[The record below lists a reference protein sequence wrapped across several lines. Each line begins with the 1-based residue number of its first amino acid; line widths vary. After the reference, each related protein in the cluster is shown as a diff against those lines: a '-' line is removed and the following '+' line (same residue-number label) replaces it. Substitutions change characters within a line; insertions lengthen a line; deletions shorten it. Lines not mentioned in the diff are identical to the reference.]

1 MADDKSR
8 KSSGRGVTQAPSG
21 PVIPE
26 TVADL
31 VGRIF
36 SQAPKAAAVPSARHS
51 IVGQAGMPEAKTALS
66 TGHTAER
73 SLAGILAGSKING
86 KPTSA
91 PVGNLALEPPVLK
104 GGELL
109 ASNLSSEARHRAI
122 VRGFQISSSHSF
134 ATLGALL
141 TSLTL
146 PSDMSASEARAYLQE
161 IAPEASIGVN
171 QRYRLYTS
179 SNEDEDT
186 AGHGASEF
194 ARETGG
200 CISER
205 CYGTAIIGW
214 KSHLA
219 KCAKDIRIGVI
230 DTGIDMTHP
239 ALKRHR
245 IYVGKIGPTNR
256 VASSELHGTGVLALL
271 AGDTRSSTPGL
282 IPGAA
287 FYVADIFFPDEKGQP
302 VSTTMHL
309 LAALEWMAQLDVHI
323 VNLSLSG
330 PRDALV
336 QGSIAAMSQPRKTPN
351 GTYQIGT
358 VFVAAAGNGGPGA
371 APSYPAAYSEV
382 VAVTAVSKDLRS
394 YRRANHGDYID
405 VAAPG
410 VNIWTA
416 LPDGRQGF
424 QSGTSFATPYMTAVV
439 AAIYRGL
446 SDTKSKEELLQH
458 ISTQDLGAP
467 GRDRVYGRGLVQAPA
482 GCEMATRPRPR
493 VLAAPWTTTHTPA
506 SASSVD
512 LWAVTVARSPS
523 H

>member
-1 MADDKSR
+1 MADVKPR
-8 KSSGRGVTQAPSG
+8 KGSGPGIAQAPSG
-21 PVIPE
+21 PVVPE

-31 VGRIF
+31 FGRIL
-36 SQAPKAAAVPSARHS
+36 SQAPKASLVPSAGHS
-51 IVGQAGMPEAKTALS
+51 IVGHAAKHEAKTAFS
-66 TGHTAER
+66 ADHMADR
-73 SLAGILAGSKING
+73 SLAGILTGG
-86 KPTSA
+86 KVNIKTPSA
-91 PVGNLALEPPVLK
+91 PVGNLALEAPVFK

-109 ASNLSSEARHRAI
+109 ASNLSPGARHRA
-122 VRGFQISSSHSF
+122 VARGFQISSAHSF

-146 PSDMSASEARAYLQE
+146 PSDMSTSQARAYLQE

-171 QRYRLYTS
+171 QRYRLYTP
-179 SNEDEDT
+179 SNEDEDK
-186 AGHGASEF
+186 AGRGASEF

-200 CISER
+200 CVSER
-205 CYGTAIIGW
+205 CYGAAVIGW

-219 KCAKDIRIGVI
+219 KCARDVRIGVI

-245 IYVGKIGPTNR
+245 IYVGKIGPTSQ
-256 VASSELHGTGVLALL
+256 VANSELHGTGVLALL
-271 AGDTRSSTPGL
+271 AGDARSSTPGL
-282 IPGAA
+282 IPGAT

-302 VSTTMHL
+302 ISTTIHL

-330 PRDALV
+330 PKDALV
-336 QGSIAAMSQPRKTPN
+336 QGLIVAMSKPHKTTS
-351 GTYQIGT
+351 GTSQMGT

-424 QSGTSFATPYMTAVV
+424 QSGTSFATPYVTAVV
-439 AAIYRGL
+439 AAVYKGL
-446 SDTKSKEELLQH
+446 TDTKSKEEMLQR

-467 GRDRVYGRGLVQAPA
+467 GRDRIYGRGLVQAPA
-482 GCEMATRPRPR
+482 GCEMASRPRPR
-493 VLAAPWTTTHTPA
+493 VLTAPWTTTHTPA
-506 SASSVD
+506 SASPD
-512 LWAVTVARSPS
+512 GLWAVTVARSPS